1 MTGQGAQSRRR
12 VRGLAA
18 GVLLAVLAVTACD
31 RPSAP
36 ADESDRFSHALGEDI
51 SGYYRPVEPVRI
63 GAWSLGHVFIG
74 QTAAFETW
82 EGGQPDAAF
91 APVMLE
97 FEGADERTI
106 RVLPTSYAVTPTR
119 VRFEG
124 RSPDLGP
131 VAFEGRLDPA
141 ALATAR
147 RNLGDEAAVLTGTL
161 SVGGVIRP
169 SVRLRWW
176 MGD

>member
-1 MTGQGAQSRRR
+1 MTGQVAQSRRR
-12 VRGLAA
+12 VRGLAVGA
-18 GVLLAVLAVTACD
+18 LLALVAVTACD

-36 ADESDRFSHALGEDI
+36 ADEPDRFSHALGEDI

-63 GAWSLGHVFIG
+63 GVWSLGHVFIG

-97 FEGADERTI
+97 FEDADERTI
-106 RVLPTSYAVTPTR
+106 AVVPTSYAVTPTR

-147 RNLGDEAAVLTGTL
+147 RNLGDEAAVLAGTL
-161 SVGGVIRP
+161 SVGGVTRP
-169 SVRLRWW
+169 GVRLRWW

>member
-12 VRGLAA
+12 VRGLAVGA
-18 GVLLAVLAVTACD
+18 LLALLAVTACD

-36 ADESDRFSHALGEDI
+36 ADEPDRFSHALGEDI

-74 QTAAFETW
+74 RTAAFETW

-97 FEGADERTI
+97 FEDADERTI

-124 RSPDLGP
+124 RSPELGP

-161 SVGGVIRP
+161 SVGGVTRP
-169 SVRLRWW
+169 GVRLRWW

>member
-1 MTGQGAQSRRR
+1 MA
-12 VRGLAA
+12 
-18 GVLLAVLAVTACD
+18 ACD

-36 ADESDRFSHALGEDI
+36 AEEPARFSHALPEDI
-51 SGYYRPVEPVRI
+51 SGYYRPAEPVRI
-63 GAWSLGHVFIG
+63 GVWSLGHVFIG
-74 QTAAFETW
+74 QSAAFGTW
-82 EGGQPDAAF
+82 EGGRSDAAL

-97 FEGADERTI
+97 FEDADGRTI
-106 RVLPTSYAVTPTR
+106 RVLPTAYAVTTSR

-124 RSPDLGP
+124 RSPELGP

-147 RNLGDEAAVLTGTL
+147 RNLGDEAAALTGTL
-161 SVGGVIRP
+161 TVDGVTRP
-169 SVRLRWW
+169 GVRLRWW